1 MTDELAARNHS
12 PHGPRRDREVGGDGV
27 HRKQDVRRWS
37 THGWPVDGRAAPPSP
52 ACNRG
57 RPSGLRAV
65 CRLSFCCLCIR
76 SPRRRCSV
84 SSPRMERHAGRRR
97 SDSTETAGDDR
108 STRRHAHPTVIE
120 PTRIAWSRLRPRMG
134 QQLPSRSS
142 YLVPQEKF
150 VVTPSTANPA
160 QREQPG
166 YRTRD
171 GGSAACKDLRSRGF
185 MTSEGRSADGPRAR
199 PRMWRTGRGAPH
211 DKRRTSVAK
220 PASTCNYNKSGMVL
234 DQGVS
239 GDQRAKQGVPACSIL
254 HA

>member
-1 MTDELAARNHS
+1 MAGLWTGAQ
-12 PHGPRRDREVGGDGV
+12 RR
-27 HRKQDVRRWS
+27 
-37 THGWPVDGRAAPPSP
+37 RA
-52 ACNRG
+52 
-57 RPSGLRAV
+57 LRAIV
-65 CRLSFCCLCIR
+65 GARAGSALSVACLSVACAFDHPDGGAQCRAR
-76 SPRRRCSV
+76 AWSV
-84 SSPRMERHAGRRR
+84 TLGVDARI
-97 SDSTETAGDDR
+97 STETAGDDR